1 MRKATAP
8 LFVRMR
14 LFKHVNKKTLFPF
27 FSGWRRRLVD
37 LSRSLILT
45 QLTLSLTL
53 QQNQVNPSS
62 ILHPYPSLAL
72 SHQGSEAWTTW
83 EYVTNTI
90 KLISSHWPLNAIA
103 CNLVR
108 FLHLYAFDFVRQ
120 RWGRND
126 HPGLKHRTRI
136 LP

>member
-37 LSRSLILT
+37 LRMKIKGRRMDLLWNSTRKVRS
-45 QLTLSLTL
+45 
-53 QQNQVNPSS
+53 
-62 ILHPYPSLAL
+62 AAK
-72 SHQGSEAWTTW
+72 GSEAWTTW